1 MDGSVQHA
9 DAMIVDGGRF
19 ACVGSETDVRD
30 WASGKGAF
38 DVLDLDG
45 RLVIPGFNDSH
56 MHFVHFARSAFSV
69 SLFGT
74 RSLRE
79 LKERMKAGLAKRT
92 ADPKTWLEGE
102 GWNQDFFED
111 GRRFPNCRDLDE
123 ISRDVPILVMRTCFH
138 AGVLNSAG
146 MRLAGITRE
155 SVGSFGGL
163 AETFPDGEPNG
174 VIKEKFLEDL
184 KSGLSQLNHDIL
196 KEIIIPAQDR
206 LLAQGITSVQS
217 DDFGYVEN
225 SDYRMLF
232 GVFRELE
239 DEGRLRIRVAEQ
251 CLLQEVSLL
260 DKFFG
265 EGFRAGWGTD
275 FFRVA
280 CVKLLSDGGIGAS
293 TAALRNPYAGDPSNR
308 GIMMF
313 TQDELDE
320 LVSMSHRRRT
330 PVAIHAIGDRAME
343 MSLRAIAKAN
353 TEEPALRHGLVH
365 CQITDAGILDRM
377 GEIGVHAFVQPKFID
392 YEMDIVEDRVG
403 PELAETSYAWKS
415 MIDRGVRVSF
425 STDCPVEPI
434 DTMPNIYSAVTR
446 KKIGGERVYL
456 PRERVSVLEA
466 VRAYTAEGAYA
477 TYEENLKGSIT
488 AGKLAD
494 FIVLDKNLFEIENDE
509 ILKTRVLATYVGG
522 ELAYSL

>member
-1 MDGSVQHA
+1 
-9 DAMIVDGGRF
+9 MIVDGGNF
-19 ACVGSETDVRD
+19 AYVGSEADARD
-30 WASGKGAF
+30 WASEKGPI

-56 MHFVHFARSAFSV
+56 MHFVHFARSAFCV
-69 SLFGT
+69 SLFGV

-79 LKERMKAGLAKRT
+79 LKERMKTGLSKRA
-92 ADPKTWLEGE
+92 ADEKTWLEGE

-111 GRRFPNCRDLDE
+111 ERRFPNCRDLDE
-123 ISRDVPILVMRTCFH
+123 ISEDVPILIMRTCFH

-146 MRLAGITRE
+146 MRLVRVTKE
-155 SVGSFGGL
+155 SVSSFGGL
-163 AETFPDGEPNG
+163 AGTFPDGEPNG
-174 VIKEKFLEDL
+174 VITEKLLDDL
-184 KSGLSQLNHDIL
+184 KSSLSRLNHDIL
-196 KEIIIPAQDR
+196 KEIIVSAQDR
-206 LLAQGITSVQS
+206 LLAHGVTSVQS

-225 SDYRMLF
+225 SDYGMLF

-239 DEGRLRIRVAEQ
+239 EEGRLRIRFAEQ

-265 EGFRAGWGTD
+265 EGFHAGWGTD
-275 FFRVA
+275 FFRIA
-280 CVKLLSDGGIGAS
+280 CIKLLSDGSIGAS

-320 LVSMSHRRRT
+320 LVLASHRRRT
-330 PVAIHAIGDRAME
+330 PVAIHSIGDRAME
-343 MSLRAIAKAN
+343 MSLLAIERAN
-353 TEEPALRHGLVH
+353 SEGPSLRHGLVH
-365 CQITDAGILDRM
+365 CQITDRGILDRM
-377 GEIGVHAFVQPKFID
+377 GKVGVHAFVQPIFID
-392 YEMDIVEDRVG
+392 YEMDIIESRVG
-403 PELAETSYAWKS
+403 PELAKTSYSWKS
-415 MIDRGVRVSF
+415 MTDRGVRVSF

-456 PRERVSVLEA
+456 PRERVSVGEA

-477 TYEENLKGSIT
+477 TYEEDVKGSIT
-488 AGKLAD
+488 TGKLAD
-494 FIVLDKNLFEIENDE
+494 FIVLDKNLFEIEDNE